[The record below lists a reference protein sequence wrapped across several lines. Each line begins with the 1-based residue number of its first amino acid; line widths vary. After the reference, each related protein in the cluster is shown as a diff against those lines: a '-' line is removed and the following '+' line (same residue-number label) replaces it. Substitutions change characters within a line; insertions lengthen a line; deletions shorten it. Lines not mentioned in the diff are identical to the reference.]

1 MPLTDQEHTVRI
13 VMPDLIQRNVDT
25 TIEAPVYLSGA
36 LVAPTAGTV
45 TVYDSGNVAI
55 VDGAAV
61 TITDSV
67 AQYTVTAATTAGK
80 PLGDGWR
87 VEWSLTVS
95 SATIN
100 ATNEASLV
108 RWIVRPMISD
118 VDVYRR
124 VPALDPSSATV
135 ITSET
140 NYQGYIDECHTEI
153 SLRLIAAGRRPWLI
167 MSPASLRG
175 VYLNLTL
182 CYIFEDLS
190 ARLANVDYQERADAY
205 REEYMRAWKT
215 LNFSYDRDLDGI
227 ADDDESGDPARV
239 SAGTVFLT
247 GRG

>member
-1 MPLTDQEHTVRI
+1 MALSDQEHTVRI
-13 VMPDLIQRNVDT
+13 VMPDLLQRNVDT
-25 TIEAPVYLSGA
+25 VIEAPVYLSGA

-45 TVYDSGNVAI
+45 SIYDAGNVA
-55 VDGAAV
+55 VVSAAAV
-61 TITDSV
+61 TIASNV
-67 AQYTVTAATTAGK
+67 AQYTVAAATTNGK
-80 PLGDGWR
+80 TLGNGWR

-95 SATIN
+95 GATIN

-108 RWIVRPMISD
+108 RWLVRPMISD
-118 VDVYRR
+118 VDVFRR
-124 VPALDPSSATV
+124 VPALNPASATV

-140 NYQGYIDECHTEI
+140 DYQGYIDEAHVEI

-182 CYIFEDLS
+182 CFIFEDLS

-215 LNFSYDRDLDGI
+215 LNFSYDRDLDGV

-239 SAGTVFLT
+239 GAATVFLT